1 MTLYVCHYVRV
12 MGKDTHT
19 HTHTQPCLKYLSWVM
34 PSAIFILFPFVKKK
48 KVWINHPKTDFL
60 LHTWVVT
67 QSLESPGET
76 KAKLWGPQG
85 LVLTE

>member
-1 MTLYVCHYVRV
+1 MTLYVCLYVRV

-48 KVWINHPKTDFL
+48 KCGSTTPKLIFCFT
-60 LHTWVVT
+60 H
-67 QSLESPGET
+67 
-76 KAKLWGPQG
+76 G
-85 LVLTE
+85 L